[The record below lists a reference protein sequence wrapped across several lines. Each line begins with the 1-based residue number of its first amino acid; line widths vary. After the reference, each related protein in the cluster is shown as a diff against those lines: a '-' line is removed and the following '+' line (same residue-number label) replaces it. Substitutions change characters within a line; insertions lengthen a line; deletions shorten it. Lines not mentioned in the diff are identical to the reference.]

1 MTAQNLGESVKAVL
15 RGNFRAIQAYLT
27 NQEKHEIKT

>member
-1 MTAQNLGESVKAVL
+1 MGAQNLGESVKAVL
-15 RGNFRAIQAYLT
+15 KGNFRAIQANLK